1 MGYKV
6 RETVLVYVNNQY
18 NDIEIVVDWLK
29 KKPLYPIN
37 SLSL

>member
-29 KKPLYPIN
+29 KTLYI
-37 SLSL
+37 L

>member
-29 KKPLYPIN
+29 KNLYI
-37 SLSL
+37 L

>member
-1 MGYKV
+1 MGHKV

-29 KKPLYPIN
+29 KNLYI
-37 SLSL
+37 L

>member
-18 NDIEIVVDWLK
+18 NDIEIVVD
-29 KKPLYPIN
+29 
-37 SLSL
+37 